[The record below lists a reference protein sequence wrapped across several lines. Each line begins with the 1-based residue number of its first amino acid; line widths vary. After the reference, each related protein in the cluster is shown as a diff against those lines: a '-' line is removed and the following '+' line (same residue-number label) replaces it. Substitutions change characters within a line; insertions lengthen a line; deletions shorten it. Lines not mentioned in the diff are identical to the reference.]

1 MSVTDDLDF
10 DSWFDIFLDHLRLK
24 LKYNG
29 PIHKYGVEGYYE
41 HDLMYPEEAAEAF
54 FKEMS

>member
-29 PIHKYGVEGYYE
+29 PIHKYYE